1 MNIQKLRNIAREMG
15 TPKIKKAIKI
25 KMEVSKLRSAGKND
39 IADAVDEVL
48 RLC

>member
-1 MNIQKLRNIAREMG
+1 MNIQKLRKIAREMG
-15 TPKIKKAIKI
+15 APKIKKTIKL
-25 KMEVSKLRSAGKND
+25 EVNKLRSAGKND

>member
-15 TPKIKKAIKI
+15 APKIKKAIKI
-25 KMEVSKLRSAGKND
+25 EINKLRTAGKND

>member
-15 TPKIKKAIKI
+15 TPKIKKAI

>member
-1 MNIQKLRNIAREMG
+1 MNIQKLRKVAREMG
-15 TPKIKKAIKI
+15 VLKIKKTIKL
-25 KMEVSKLRSAGKND
+25 EVNRLRSAGRND

>member
-15 TPKIKKAIKI
+15 TPKIKKDIKI
-25 KMEVSKLRSAGKND
+25 EINKLRSAGKND

>member
-1 MNIQKLRNIAREMG
+1 MNIQKLRKIAHEMG
-15 TPKIKKAIKI
+15 TPKIKNAIKI
-25 KMEVSKLRSAGKND
+25 EINKIRSAGKND

>member
-1 MNIQKLRNIAREMG
+1 MNIQKIRNIAREMG

-25 KMEVSKLRSAGKND
+25 EINKLRSAGKND